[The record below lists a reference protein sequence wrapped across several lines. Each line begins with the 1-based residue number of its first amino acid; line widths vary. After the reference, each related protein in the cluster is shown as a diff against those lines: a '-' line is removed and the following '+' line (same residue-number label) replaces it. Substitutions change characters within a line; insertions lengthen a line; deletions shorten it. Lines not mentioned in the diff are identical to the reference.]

1 MALNRWLWAMM
12 VVLACIGMLQ
22 WIEHPVILNYLG
34 LGAAAVL
41 AVVGCSKKCR
51 EFANKGPG
59 QSSLNPPSCSELAP
73 SFAE

>member
-1 MALNRWLWAMM
+1 MVCIKKQPYTGGMALNRWLWAMM

-59 QSSLNPPSCSELAP
+59 AKQP
-73 SFAE
+73 